1 MSRNTLSYLDDDEDS
16 IGNGYTPAFEPD
28 MELDPIEVSRAP
40 STPMSEDEFPDRP
53 DQPHAGALSMED
65 FTSPDGPMPSSP
77 IRPSTAGGPISAL
90 GQSIYDKRRAAMH
103 PELPQGNGDPEQTAI
118 TRGGSGGGSSGGGG
132 VSPWAYIADLALNHG
147 RGMGQIAA
155 LSAQQ
160 ENEAPDK
167 ALERQY
173 KLAQIQHLQQG
184 SQGRAVDP
192 EVMELR
198 RRALDLRA
206 AGQGQQTAAQAA
218 RATAAEAKA
227 TQGTNDADAMRTFFA
242 NKGVDVSDLGGV
254 SVQTLAKLHP
264 ELSSEYKMANAPRL
278 NEAAGSRAR
287 AVSSEGTDARLD
299 QVEAHAPVTRDNKVA
314 EQAALLPGK
323 KLLKAA
329 PGAASS
335 PELDDDGNPKLTVNQ
350 QLAKDRFEEQK
361 RARELAEKQRND
373 QIFDR
378 DSKSFTSGSEPE
390 LTTASNVKDLRKL
403 LEKHPNGMPSAG
415 TKGAIAQWGKGILDK
430 TGTLP
435 DSMRGDYQDSADFD
449 RLRANI
455 GRFDIKSISGAAFS
469 DKEKLA
475 SDIQTGA
482 QPGASMAQI
491 TSAVNAIDKINR
503 MKLKTKAVGNR
514 AARSV
519 LGAAGLDDILDPE
532 DAPAEQQLP
541 AAAPQTMLP
550 SKGGSSVSGVR
561 VQKPDGTIGRVNGDP
576 AEVAAMA
583 AKRGWKVLQ

>member
-16 IGNGYTPAFEPD
+16 IGSGYDPTIVLPEVQITGHPAAPD
-28 MELDPIEVSRAP
+28 
-40 STPMSEDEFPDRP
+40 MSEDEFPDRP
-53 DQPHAGALSMED
+53 EQPHAGALSMED

-77 IRPSTAGGPISAL
+77 SRPSTAGGPISAL

-103 PELPQGNGDPEQTAI
+103 PELPQGNGDPEQTAV
-118 TRGGSGGGSSGGGG
+118 TRGGGGSSGGGGG

-155 LSAQQ
+155 LSAAQ

-299 QVEAHAPVTRDNKVA
+299 QVEAHAPITRDNKVA
-314 EQAALLPGK
+314 EQTALLPGK
-323 KLLKAA
+323 QTLKAS

-335 PELDDDGNPKLTVNQ
+335 PQLDDEGNPKLTVNQ

-361 RARELAEKQRND
+361 RARLLAEKVRD
-373 QIFDR
+373 DGVFDR
-378 DSKSFTSGSEPE
+378 DSKSFTTGSDAE

-403 LEKHPNGMPSAG
+403 LERHPNGMPSAG
-415 TKGAIAQWGKGILDK
+415 TKGAIAQWGKGLMDK

-435 DSMRGDYQDSADFD
+435 ESMRNDYQDSADFD

-491 TSAVNAIDKINR
+491 TSAVNAIDKVNR
-503 MKLKTKAVGNR
+503 MKLKAKAVGNR

-532 DAPAEQQLP
+532 GAPTETPLP
-541 AAAPQTMLP
+541 AAAPQSMLP
-550 SKGGSSVSGVR
+550 GKGGSSLSGVR
-561 VQKPDGTIGRVNGDP
+561 VQKPDGTIGRVNGDR

-583 AKRGWKVLQ
+583 AKRGWKVLD